1 MQLHVWDS
9 ENLSAGS
16 LEENCSLLSFV
27 IHKTSEQ
34 QLSMVSGPDANRKF
48 TELYLEKG
56 KYQQVLLRLLYF
68 LIRQID
74 GR

>member
-1 MQLHVWDS
+1 MQLHVWVS

-16 LEENCSLLSFV
+16 LEKNCSLLSFV
-27 IHKTSEQ
+27 IHKASEQ